1 MIDEARI
8 ASLSAESAAMKTAAA
23 EMLGKMRAL
32 EELVTK
38 LLNPAPAKPEGR
50 IISLREAAARFHYSY
65 ESIRRWAAHDPALG
79 AKRGGVWEID
89 AERLAARLKR

>member
-1 MIDEARI
+1 MDSETATALEAMR
-8 ASLSAESAAMKTAAA
+8 AETEAAKAVAM
-23 EMLGKMRAL
+23 EMGDKMRTL

-65 ESIRRWAAHDPALG
+65 ESIRRWADWRDQ
-79 AKRGGVWEID
+79 K
-89 AERLAARLKR
+89 